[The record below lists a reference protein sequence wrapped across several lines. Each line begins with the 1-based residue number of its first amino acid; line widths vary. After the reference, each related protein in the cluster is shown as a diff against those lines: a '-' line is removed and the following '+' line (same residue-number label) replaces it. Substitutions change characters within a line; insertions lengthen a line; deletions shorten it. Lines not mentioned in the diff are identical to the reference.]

1 MKTCADCGKR
11 KPISEFGKR
20 KNYNNGGEDYIKS
33 YCKECMNRRS
43 VEWQKK
49 NPKKYRDYQNQYH
62 ETIIHKK
69 VRKNSTS

>member
-1 MKTCADCGKR
+1 MKCKHCGKEE
-11 KPISEFGKR
+11 PLTEFSSR
-20 KNYNNGGEDYIKS
+20 KNYNQSGADYIKS
-33 YCKECMNRRS
+33 SCKECMNRRS

-49 NPKKYRDYQNQYH
+49 NPKKYRDYQNKYH

>member
-1 MKTCADCGKR
+1 MKKCGDCGKR

-49 NPKKYRDYQNQYH
+49 NPKKYRDYQNKYH